1 MRVRAGDVPVSFGAG
16 NSVRKSKRKLMDSRQ
31 KRSNL
36 MSKPI
41 GQNKKK
47 RVVMAEVPLR
57 M

>member
-31 KRSNL
+31 KRSN
-36 MSKPI
+36 MMAKPI